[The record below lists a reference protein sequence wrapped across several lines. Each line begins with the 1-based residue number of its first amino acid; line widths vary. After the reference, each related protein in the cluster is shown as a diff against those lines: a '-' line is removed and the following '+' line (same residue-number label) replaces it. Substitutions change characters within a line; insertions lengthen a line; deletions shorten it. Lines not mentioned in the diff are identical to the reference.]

1 MKKCLETSSFYTSVT
16 KIMMCYAVSEMWHVT
31 DVIIFHFRVFFASGS
46 LDAPCKMMPLFYFAI
61 FVFENENV
69 RNCKSLFQQIFVYQ
83 TLTAGIK
90 TENLSRKTR
99 FGLRLFY
106 KGFL

>member
-1 MKKCLETSSFYTSVT
+1 M
-16 KIMMCYAVSEMWHVT
+16 IICYAVSEMWHVT
-31 DVIIFHFRVFFASGS
+31 DVIVIFHFRVFFASGS
-46 LDAPCKMMPLFYFAI
+46 LDAPCKMVPLFYFAI

-83 TLTAGIK
+83 TFTAGIK

-99 FGLRLFY
+99 LGLRLFY

>member
-1 MKKCLETSSFYTSVT
+1 M
-16 KIMMCYAVSEMWHVT
+16 IICYAVSEMWHVT
-31 DVIIFHFRVFFASGS
+31 DVIVIFHFRVFFASGS
-46 LDAPCKMMPLFYFAI
+46 L

-83 TLTAGIK
+83 TFTAGIK

-99 FGLRLFY
+99 LGLWLFY